1 MTRKAFRERLPYN
14 SNLLASIKEVF
25 DKKQDQD
32 GFFYGDRCGQK
43 CKDGTT
49 SSCHL
54 VEGTRIFACVLFVE
68 PLEVKQRRRT
78 CDTETGLKL

>member
-1 MTRKAFRERLPYN
+1 MPYN
-14 SNLLASIKEVF
+14 RDFPASIKEVF

-32 GFFYGDRCGQK
+32 GFLYGNQCGQK
-43 CKDGTT
+43 RKDGTT

-68 PLEVKQRRRT
+68 PLEGKQRRQT
-78 CDTETGLKL
+78 FDGETVLKLWKS